1 MLLAIEKEE
10 MFSEEL
16 RVMNGILESAK
27 SADSFLIESTRAHV
41 RNVVIKTMNATKNY
55 EEGGSIIAALLVSYI
70 MKRPNQQIIT
80 NSART
85 ITAISS
91 RTNDLL
97 DLVGR
102 SKWRDFQAIIKAAK
116 SDSLAYIPTTYRG
129 GGKLTMRESRSE
141 SVE

>member
-1 MLLAIEKEE
+1 VAIEKEE

-16 RVMNGILESAK
+16 RLMNGILESAK
-27 SADSFLIESTRAHV
+27 SADSFLTESTRAHV

-55 EEGGSIIAALLVSYI
+55 EEGGSIIAALFVRYI
-70 MKRPNQQIIT
+70 MKRPNQQIIS

-85 ITAISS
+85 VTAISS

-97 DLVGR
+97 DLVAR

-116 SDSLAYIPTTYRG
+116 SDSLSYIPTTYRG
-129 GGKLTMRESRSE
+129 GGKLTLRESRSE